1 LSKKLLSFVIPAY
14 CEQENLRPAYQ
25 AIKSVMEKQLSD
37 YSWEIIF
44 VDDGSPDNSAQLL
57 AELSSED
64 PKCGVVELSRNF
76 GKEIALSAGVNYAS
90 GDAVIC
96 LDADLQ
102 HPPDHVPDMVLKWEE
117 GNEVVEML
125 RSHSKNDPWLRR
137 LGSGVFYSILRL
149 LSSTDIL
156 AKTTDF
162 RLMDRK
168 VVDALGKV
176 EERQRMFRGIIDWLG
191 FRKTSLSFQ
200 PGPRKYGVPVYS
212 YAKLINLALNSFISY
227 SSIPL
232 KLIGVLGLLITG
244 AGLCVLLWMIA
255 TTIIAPGLWNYTP
268 LAFVVVINLILAGVI
283 LTALGLMSLY
293 ISKIFS
299 EVQNRP
305 LYAVRKTINLKK

>member
-1 LSKKLLSFVIPAY
+1 MMAKNLSEY
-14 CEQENLRPAYQ
+14 
-25 AIKSVMEKQLSD
+25 D
-37 YSWEIIF
+37 WEIVF
-44 VDDGSPDNSAQLL
+44 VDDGSPDNSAELL
-57 AELSSED
+57 TELCRQD
-64 PKCGVVELSRNF
+64 KKCGVVELSRNF
-76 GKEIALSAGVNYAS
+76 GKEIALSAGVNYAA

-102 HPPDHVPDMVLKWEE
+102 HPPDHIPDMVRKWEE
-117 GNEVVEML
+117 GSEVVEML
-125 RSHSKNDPWLRR
+125 RTHSKQDPWLRR
-137 LGSGVFYSILRL
+137 LGSRVFYSILRL

-162 RLMDRK
+162 RLLDRK

-232 KLIGVLGLLITG
+232 KLIGVLGLFITG
-244 AGLCVLLWMIA
+244 ASLFVFSWMIT
-255 TTIIAPGLWNYTP
+255 TTIFAPELWNYTP
-268 LAFVVVINLILAGVI
+268 LAFAVVINLILTGVI

-305 LYAVRKTINLKK
+305 LYTVRKTINLKK

>member
-1 LSKKLLSFVIPAY
+1 MMAKNLSEY
-14 CEQENLRPAYQ
+14 
-25 AIKSVMEKQLSD
+25 D
-37 YSWEIIF
+37 WEIVF
-44 VDDGSPDNSAQLL
+44 VDDGSPDNSAEFLM
-57 AELSSED
+57 ELCRQD
-64 PKCGVVELSRNF
+64 KKCRVVELSRNF
-76 GKEIALSAGVNYAS
+76 GKEIALSAGVNYAA

-102 HPPDHVPDMVLKWEE
+102 HPPDHIPDMVRKWEE
-117 GNEVVEML
+117 GSEVVEML
-125 RSHSKNDPWLRR
+125 RTHSKQDPWLRR
-137 LGSGVFYSILRL
+137 LGSRVFYSILRL

-162 RLMDRK
+162 RLLDRK

-232 KLIGVLGLLITG
+232 KLIGVLGLFITG
-244 AGLCVLLWMIA
+244 ASLFVFSWMIT
-255 TTIIAPGLWNYTP
+255 TTIFAPELWNYTP
-268 LAFVVVINLILAGVI
+268 LAFAVVINLILTGVI

-305 LYAVRKTINLKK
+305 LYTVRKTINLKK